1 MNPVEALHDYGQSVW
16 LDFLARGFIA
26 KGKLKSLDNSFAE
39 QVLSAMRQG
48 FGGHIEPDKTAQP

>member
-1 MNPVEALHDYGQSVW
+1 
-16 LDFLARGFIA
+16 
-26 KGKLKSLDNSFAE
+26 LKSLDNSFAE

>member
-1 MNPVEALHDYGQSVW
+1 MNPVKALHDYGLSVW
-16 LDFLARGFIA
+16 PDFLARGFIA

-39 QVLSAMRQG
+39 QVLSAMRKG

>member
-1 MNPVEALHDYGQSVW
+1 MNPVKALHDYGLSVW
-16 LDFLARGFIA
+16 PDFLARGFIA

-48 FGGHIEPDKTAQP
+48 FGGHIEPDKAAQP